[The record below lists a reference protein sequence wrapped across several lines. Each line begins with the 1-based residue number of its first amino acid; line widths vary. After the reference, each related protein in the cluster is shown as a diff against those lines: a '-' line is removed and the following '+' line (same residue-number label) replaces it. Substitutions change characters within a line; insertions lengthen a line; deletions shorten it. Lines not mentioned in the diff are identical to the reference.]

1 MRWDARKV
9 PQKFT
14 TACAM
19 FQLFWRLYIQL
30 CFHNISHFL
39 ILKSV
44 FPPELSLCHLYYT
57 LICDIS
63 SPYSAFLLLELFSSS
78 AQLFST
84 IRDLTPLCR
93 PFSHPLACEITIS
106 RLTVP
111 TTSKKSVRHSRAT
124 LKVPSCFI
132 SQIAKV
138 SKVSQRDSLDKGRM
152 KADLLWV
159 SHIFALIYWHKDTCV
174 MCVLHMMVADLNVFL
189 ARASWT
195 KTGQTSIQ
203 V

>member
-63 SPYSAFLLLELFSSS
+63 FPYSAFLLVELFSSC

-84 IRDLTPLCR
+84 IRDLAPLCR

-111 TTSKKSVRHSRAT
+111 TSTLCPPQRSLCATHVRHWKCLLVSFPKLQR
-124 LKVPSCFI
+124 
-132 SQIAKV
+132 SQKFHRVLSSIR
-138 SKVSQRDSLDKGRM
+138 SRDSLSKGGKQAFCQFM
-152 KADLLWV
+152 
-159 SHIFALIYWHKDTCV
+159 SF
-174 MCVLHMMVADLNVFL
+174 
-189 ARASWT
+189 
-195 KTGQTSIQ
+195 SIWF
-203 V
+203 